1 MPTTIDGTI
10 SASATPKT
18 RVLFGHPAGL
28 TILFLTEMWAD
39 FSYYGMRALL
49 VYYMTRRL
57 GLAIATASTIYG
69 LYTAAAHLTPL
80 AGGVLAD
87 RWLGKRTSVASG
99 ATIMAL
105 GHFMMASPA
114 LFFPALATIAIGF
127 GLFIPS
133 LPSQVASLYT
143 AGDPRLDR
151 AYSVY
156 YVGINLGSF
165 LAPLVCGTLGE
176 KYGWKVGFGAAGI
189 GMLAGLVIYL
199 VGMPLL
205 PPVTSRLTHD
215 GRPAEFGARLRP
227 IFRPLCLIAL
237 AVILFRIAYEQIGN
251 SVALWTE
258 AGVNRDIQLFSH
270 FVVPMTWFQSLNPLF
285 IFLLTPIILRSW
297 KHQATCNRE
306 SSAVAKMAFGAM
318 LLGSAFLIIAAASAS
333 AGAGEERTSWVVL
346 VLFMLVLTAG
356 ELFFMPIGLSLV
368 TRFAPI
374 EHRATLLGGWFILA
388 FVANLAAGL
397 LGRNFG
403 DWSPGVFFSVCGG
416 IALTAAILLR
426 TVRRVN
432 LLSADGAS

>member
-251 SVALWTE
+251 SVALW
-258 AGVNRDIQLFSH
+258 
-270 FVVPMTWFQSLNPLF
+270 
-285 IFLLTPIILRSW
+285 
-297 KHQATCNRE
+297 RE
-306 SSAVAKMAFGAM
+306 
-318 LLGSAFLIIAAASAS
+318 
-333 AGAGEERTSWVVL
+333 
-346 VLFMLVLTAG
+346 
-356 ELFFMPIGLSLV
+356 
-368 TRFAPI
+368 
-374 EHRATLLGGWFILA
+374 GG
-388 FVANLAAGL
+388 G
-397 LGRNFG
+397 
-403 DWSPGVFFSVCGG
+403 
-416 IALTAAILLR
+416 
-426 TVRRVN
+426 
-432 LLSADGAS
+432 